1 MARCPAGTGCR
12 GRGNAG
18 GNIGL
23 HSDLRAVGCLIDGA
37 GGLISLSMLAAGA
50 ALLPPGHLGGVIAV
64 LGSLTLLAVMAGFR
78 VAGLRSLELKTPG
91 SSGR

>member
-1 MARCPAGTGCR
+1 M
-12 GRGNAG
+12 
-18 GNIGL
+18 
-23 HSDLRAVGCLIDGA
+23 
-37 GGLISLSMLAAGA
+37 SMLAAGA

>member
-23 HSDLRAVGCLIDGA
+23 HPDVRAVGCLIDSA
-37 GGLISLSMLAAGA
+37 GGLISLSMLAAGV
-50 ALLPPGHLGGVIAV
+50 ALLPPA
-64 LGSLTLLAVMAGFR
+64 T
-78 VAGLRSLELKTPG
+78 
-91 SSGR
+91 SGK